1 MCFARN
7 FADGAKRNLRAVT
20 TRLDLLCSASTAG
33 LRAAA
38 FPVEE
43 PLDLKGRAALA
54 RLAGLFQ
61 GYDAIFCSPAL
72 SAAETAQGLG
82 LHASREP
89 ALRDCDFGRWSGRAL
104 AEIGALEPDAL
115 ALWLGDPQ
123 ASPHGGEF
131 FAEVMMRVGRWMD
144 ALPENSGAILAI
156 THAAVLRA
164 AIVHAI
170 GAPPRSLLSID
181 VAPLG
186 RARLSRAGGVWRFGG
201 HMPAKDGR

>member
-1 MCFARN
+1 M
-7 FADGAKRNLRAVT
+7 T

-82 LHASREP
+82 LHASRAP

-123 ASPHGGEF
+123 ASPHGGES

-144 ALPENSGAILAI
+144 GLPENSGAILAI
-156 THAAVLRA
+156 THAVALRA

-201 HMPAKDGR
+201 LMPAKDGR